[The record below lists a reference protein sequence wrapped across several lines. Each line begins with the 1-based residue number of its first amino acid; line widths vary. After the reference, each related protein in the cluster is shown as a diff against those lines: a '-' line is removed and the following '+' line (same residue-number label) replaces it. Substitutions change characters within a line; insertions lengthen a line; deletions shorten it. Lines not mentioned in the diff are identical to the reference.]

1 MEVIRKYENRK
12 LYSSTLKKYVGLDYI
27 LDIASSNASSF
38 TVLDSKGN
46 EITVDVLKK
55 ALVHSNP
62 SKEMLIKFIKN
73 IKNSWHNALYVR

>member
-27 LDIASSNASSF
+27 LDIASSNVNSF
-38 TVLDSKGN
+38 TVLDSKN
-46 EITVDVLKK
+46 KDITVDVLKK

-62 SKEMLIKFIKN
+62 SKEVLLNFIKM
-73 IKNSWHNALYVR
+73 IKE